1 MHNEHKE
8 KSHGEEKTSSPES
21 LGRILG
27 KEREGESGG
36 GI

>member
-21 LGRILG
+21 LGRIG
-27 KEREGESGG
+27 KEREEESGG